1 MNSTEVAASEK
12 KNTERSETISK
23 FRNIICCG
31 EGSNLYCFEYSN
43 PPYVNQHTVND
54 FIMCNKFSF

>member
-12 KNTERSETISK
+12 RNTELSETISK
-23 FRNIICCG
+23 FRKIICCG
-31 EGSNLYCFEYSN
+31 EGSNLYYFQYSN

-54 FIMCNKFSF
+54 FIMSKKFYF